1 MERANTRVLVVDD
14 EEGIRDLFKVL
25 LEEQGYLC
33 HVASCGDE
41 ALEVMSKEPVELAV
55 VDIMMPGMSG
65 LSLYQHIKQVYPHVT
80 VVFVTAVDDL
90 SIAVNHVKDG
100 ARDYVVKPVT
110 SERLCRVV
118 EEVLA
123 KRRVA
128 LEEARHRKLLEER
141 ASRQAEQLEARVREL
156 SSLSRVYQ
164 AELSTNTAPEE
175 DSSLERLQ
183 VLSDQRLQ
191 RSMLAIQETDRKRIS
206 EYLHGH
212 VQSKLLALQHRL
224 GHYQE
229 VVVHDPDGAAVMLED
244 IRAELRSVQD
254 KDIRQASH
262 DLYPS
267 VVKIGLVP
275 ALRSLT
281 DRFRGVL
288 DVELSVERDLQTEE
302 RRNWNL
308 FPEEFKIGVYRIVEE
323 ALDNIIKHAGA
334 STASFFG
341 LLAMKDY
348 AHALGG
354 VCQIESIPGIETRI
368 RATLPVPPAAYTSPG
383 GAGALIPRSL
393 ARDEVAQLS
402 MQETR

>member
-14 EEGIRDLFKVL
+14 KEGIRDLFKVL

-80 VVFVTAVDDL
+80 VVFVTAVDYL

-100 ARDYVVKPVT
+100 AHDYVVKPVT

-118 EEVLA
+118 EEALA
-123 KRRVA
+123 QRRVA
-128 LEEARHRKLLEER
+128 PEEARHRKLLEER

-191 RSMLAIQETDRKRIS
+191 RSMLAIQENGPEAHLRIPS
-206 EYLHGH
+206 RARSAQAPG
-212 VQSKLLALQHRL
+212 LAAQ
-224 GHYQE
+224 
-229 VVVHDPDGAAVMLED
+229 
-244 IRAELRSVQD
+244 
-254 KDIRQASH
+254 
-262 DLYPS
+262 
-267 VVKIGLVP
+267 
-275 ALRSLT
+275 
-281 DRFRGVL
+281 
-288 DVELSVERDLQTEE
+288 
-302 RRNWNL
+302 
-308 FPEEFKIGVYRIVEE
+308 
-323 ALDNIIKHAGA
+323 
-334 STASFFG
+334 
-341 LLAMKDY
+341 
-348 AHALGG
+348 
-354 VCQIESIPGIETRI
+354 
-368 RATLPVPPAAYTSPG
+368 
-383 GAGALIPRSL
+383 AGALPGSGRPRSGRSGRH
-393 ARDEVAQLS
+393 ARRHQGGA
-402 MQETR
+402 T